1 MAIKKTTNFYIEIF
15 RMTDLKTISR
25 QLAQIMIDI
34 GAVKLSPENPFTWAS
49 GTIMPIYTD
58 NRLLLGKEEYRNLV
72 GQGFC
77 EIIKTNQIS
86 ADLVA
91 GTATAGIP
99 HATTLANAL
108 KLPMSYVR
116 SEPKGHGRKKMIEGP
131 ILKGEHAILVE
142 DLIST
147 GGSALK
153 AIKALREEG
162 MQADNCL
169 AIFTYGLEKAGKEF
183 ENNNCKLHTL
193 LTFPDLVE
201 HSISNNL
208 ITEKQKEMLN
218 DWYQD
223 PFEWGKKLNL

>member
-1 MAIKKTTNFYIEIF
+1 
-15 RMTDLKTISR
+15 MTDLKTISS

-34 GAVKLSPENPFTWAS
+34 GAVKLSPEKPFTWAS
-49 GTIMPIYTD
+49 GAVMPIYTD
-58 NRLLLGKEEYRNLV
+58 NRLLLGKEEYRSLV

-77 EIIKTNQIS
+77 QIIKTNQIPT
-86 ADLVA
+86 DLIA

-131 ILKGEHAILVE
+131 ILPGKNAVLVE

-162 MQADNCL
+162 MKAEFCL
-169 AIFTYGLEKAGKEF
+169 AIFSYGLEKAGKEF
-183 ENNNCKLHTL
+183 ESNNCKLYTL
-193 LTFPDLVE
+193 LTFPDLVD
-201 HSISNNL
+201 HSISKNL
-208 ITEKQKEMLN
+208 ITDKQKEMLN

-223 PFEWGKKLNL
+223 PFEWGKKLIK

>member
-1 MAIKKTTNFYIEIF
+1 MA
-15 RMTDLKTISR
+15 DLKTISR

-49 GTIMPIYTD
+49 GAIMPIYTD
-58 NRLLLGKEEYRNLV
+58 NRLLLGKEEYRRLV

-77 EIIKTNQIS
+77 EIIKSKQIPV
-86 ADLVA
+86 DLIS

-116 SEPKGHGRKKMIEGP
+116 SEAKGHGRKKMIEGL
-131 ILKGEHAILVE
+131 ILQNQNAVLVE

-162 MQADNCL
+162 MEADNCL
-169 AIFTYGLEKAGKEF
+169 AIFTYGLKKATEEF
-183 ENNNCKLHTL
+183 KNIHCGLHTL

-201 HSISNNL
+201 YSIINKL

-218 DWYQD
+218 DWYKD
-223 PFEWGKKLNL
+223 PFEWGKKL

>member
-1 MAIKKTTNFYIEIF
+1 LAIKKTTNFYIEISK
-15 RMTDLKTISR
+15 MTDLKTISNR
-25 QLAQIMIDI
+25 LAQIMIDI

-49 GTIMPIYTD
+49 GAIMPIYTD
-58 NRLLLGKEEYRNLV
+58 NRLLLGKEEYRSLV

-77 EIIKTNQIS
+77 EVIKLNQVP
-86 ADLVA
+86 ADLIA

-99 HATTLANAL
+99 HATTLANVL

-116 SEPKGHGRKKMIEGP
+116 SEAKGHGRKKLIEGP
-131 ILKGEHAILVE
+131 VLENQNAVLVE

-169 AIFTYGLEKAGKEF
+169 AIFTYGLGKATEEF
-183 ENNNCKLHTL
+183 KNNNCKLHTL

-201 HSISNNL
+201 YSISNKL
-208 ITEKQKEMLN
+208 ISEKQKDMLN
-218 DWYQD
+218 DWYKD
-223 PFEWGKKLNL
+223 PFEWGKKL

>member
-1 MAIKKTTNFYIEIF
+1 MA
-15 RMTDLKTISR
+15 DLKTISE

-49 GTIMPIYTD
+49 GAIMPIYTD
-58 NRLLLGKEEYRNLV
+58 NRLLLGKEEYRSLV

-77 EIIKTNQIS
+77 EIIKLNQIP
-86 ADLVA
+86 ADLIA

-116 SEPKGHGRKKMIEGP
+116 SEAKGHGRKKMIEGP
-131 ILKGEHAILVE
+131 VLQDQNAVVVE

-153 AIKALREEG
+153 AIKALRDEG

-169 AIFTYGLEKAGKEF
+169 AIFTYGLKKATEEF
-183 ENNNCKLHTL
+183 ENNNCNLHTL

-201 HSISNNL
+201 YSISNSL

-218 DWYQD
+218 DWYKD
-223 PFEWGKKLNL
+223 PFEWGKRL

>member
-1 MAIKKTTNFYIEIF
+1 MV
-15 RMTDLKTISR
+15 DLKTISR

-49 GTIMPIYTD
+49 GALMPIYTD
-58 NRLLLGKEEYRNLV
+58 NRLLLGKEEYRRLV

-77 EIIKTNQIS
+77 EIIKSKQIPV
-86 ADLVA
+86 DLIS

-108 KLPMSYVR
+108 KLPLSYVR
-116 SEPKGHGRKKMIEGP
+116 SEAKGHGRKKMIEGP
-131 ILKGEHAILVE
+131 ILKNQNAVLVE

-169 AIFTYGLEKAGKEF
+169 AIFTYGLKKATEEF
-183 ENNNCKLHTL
+183 ENSNCNIHTL

-201 HSISNNL
+201 YSITNKL
-208 ITEKQKEMLN
+208 ITEKQKETLN
-218 DWYQD
+218 NWYKD
-223 PFEWGKKLNL
+223 PFEWGKKL

>member
-1 MAIKKTTNFYIEIF
+1 MA
-15 RMTDLKTISR
+15 DLKTISN
-25 QLAQIMIDI
+25 QLAKIVIEI

-49 GTIMPIYTD
+49 GAIMPIYTD
-58 NRLLLGKEEYRNLV
+58 NRLLLGKAEYRNLV
-72 GQGFC
+72 SEGFC
-77 EIIKTNQIS
+77 EIIKNDHIPV
-86 ADLVA
+86 DLVA

-108 KLPMSYVR
+108 ELPLSYVR

-131 ILKGEHAILVE
+131 VLPNQNAVLVE

-169 AIFTYGLEKAGKEF
+169 AIFTYGLKKATEEF
-183 ENNNCKLHTL
+183 YNSNCNLHTL

-201 HSISNNL
+201 YSITNKL
-208 ITEKQKEMLN
+208 ITEKQKDILN
-218 DWYQD
+218 DWYKD
-223 PFEWGKKLNL
+223 PFEWGKSFD

>member
-1 MAIKKTTNFYIEIF
+1 MA
-15 RMTDLKTISR
+15 DLKTISGR
-25 QLAQIMIDI
+25 LTQIMIDI

-49 GTIMPIYTD
+49 GAIMPIYTD
-58 NRLLLGKEEYRNLV
+58 NRLLLGKEEYRSLV

-77 EIIKTNQIS
+77 EIIKSKQIPI
-86 ADLVA
+86 DLVS

-99 HATTLANAL
+99 HATTLANTL

-116 SEPKGHGRKKMIEGP
+116 SEAKGHGQKKMIEGP
-131 ILKGEHAILVE
+131 ILQNKKAVLVE

-162 MQADNCL
+162 MQADHCL
-169 AIFTYGLEKAGKEF
+169 AIFTYGLKKATEEF
-183 ENNNCKLHTL
+183 ENSDCNLHTL

-201 HSISNNL
+201 YSITNKL
-208 ITEKQKEMLN
+208 ITQKQKEMLN
-218 DWYQD
+218 DWYKD
-223 PFEWGKKLNL
+223 PFEWGKKL

>member
-1 MAIKKTTNFYIEIF
+1 MA
-15 RMTDLKTISR
+15 DLKTISG

-34 GAVKLSPENPFTWAS
+34 GAVKLSPETPFTWAS
-49 GTIMPIYTD
+49 GAIMPIYTD
-58 NRLLLGKEEYRNLV
+58 NRLLLGKEEYRSLV

-77 EIIKTNQIS
+77 EIIKLNQIPT
-86 ADLVA
+86 DLIA

-116 SEPKGHGRKKMIEGP
+116 SEAKGHGRKKMIEGP
-131 ILKGEHAILVE
+131 VLQNQSAVLVE

-169 AIFTYGLEKAGKEF
+169 AIFTYGLEKATKGF
-183 ENNNCKLHTL
+183 EDNNCNLHTL

-201 HSISNNL
+201 YSISNSL

-218 DWYQD
+218 DWYKD
-223 PFEWGKKLNL
+223 PFEWGKKL